1 MPIPAILSGAV
12 ALGTWGY
19 RAYKLAKGAK
29 AVKNT
34 VNAVRA
40 GGNAV
45 KSAGQKVGQGY
56 TKTIEKGVDKVM
68 GASKTVQPAPAN
80 TVIKGRPYKFINPK
94 TGQGV
99 KRTVAERQASIL
111 QARKD
116 KYVKEVK
123 SVISTGA
130 AVETGRQVYNA
141 VSDATAPKPK
151 QGEQADVR
159 RVDNAIA
166 AKNNPN
172 QSGKYNFPN
181 TAGAGQGKRGAAGV
195 IADAKASGKK
205 VAPSAPKP
213 RVTANVE
220 DAGIAKKPAAAP
232 NRPPA
237 ELANSGGAKMPAS
250 SPSSVQV
257 GATAEPE
264 VTEASIM
271 KKYNVSNLK
280 QLGLAVSNEERK
292 SNSSSGAF
300 SSFQRFAEGNIDQEG
315 SAAYNKYG
323 AGYGKAVVERE
334 IAAAK
339 KKKAAK

>member
-1 MPIPAILSGAV
+1 MVAPLIGGAI
-12 ALGTWGY
+12 ALGSWAY
-19 RAYKLAKGAK
+19 RGYKLAKSAK
-29 AVKNT
+29 AVKKGID
-34 VNAVRA
+34 AVRA

-45 KSAGQKVGQGY
+45 KSAGQKVSQGY
-56 TKTIEKGVDKVM
+56 NRGIEKGVEKAM
-68 GASKTVQPAPAN
+68 GTSKTVVPAPAN
-80 TVIKGRPYKFINPK
+80 TVIKGRPYKFINQK
-94 TGQGV
+94 TGEGV
-99 KRTVAERQASIL
+99 NRKTAERFASV
-111 QARKD
+111 QRAKRD
-116 KYVKEVK
+116 KYVGEVK
-123 SVISTGA
+123 SVVKTGA

-151 QGEQADVR
+151 QGEQADAR
-159 RVDNAIA
+159 RVDNAID

-181 TAGAGQGKRGAAGV
+181 TAGAGQGKRGAAKV
-195 IADAKASGKK
+195 IADAKAGDKK
-205 VAPSAPKP
+205 VAPSATKP
-213 RVTANVE
+213 RVMANVE
-220 DAGIAKKPAAAP
+220 NAGIAKKPAAAP

-237 ELANSGGAKMPAS
+237 ELANSGGATMPSS

-257 GATAEPE
+257 GASAEPE
-264 VTEASIM
+264 VSEASIM

-292 SNSSSGAF
+292 SNASSGAF
-300 SSFQRFAEGNIDQEG
+300 ASFQRFAEGNIDQEG

-323 AGYGKAVVERE
+323 AGYGKAIVDRE